1 MRPFRAITGDNDWTF
16 GRGVGSYFTDNDAIM
31 ADVKTSLL
39 FFLNDCFFAM
49 DTGIDWWNLL
59 GAKNPAA
66 RNAIILACRE
76 TIVKREGVLRI
87 NEVTANFDG
96 TTRKLLVQYNVDTI
110 YTTGISSS
118 VQLP

>member
-1 MRPFRAITGDNDWTF
+1 MIFRAITGDNDWTF
-16 GRGVGSYFTDNDAIM
+16 GRGIGSYFTANDAIM
-31 ADVKTSLL
+31 ADVKTALQ

-66 RNAIILACRE
+66 RNNIILRCRE
-76 TIVKREGVLRI
+76 TIIKREGVLRV
-87 NEVTANFDG
+87 NKVTASVDP
-96 TTRKLLVQYNVDTI
+96 TTRKLLVEYNIDTI
-110 YTTGISSS
+110 YTQSVTSS